1 MWKASLVDYLLD
13 WNDLC
18 YERITMIN
26 RKVTIQGAQFDL
38 VQQMCRE
45 MVVVLVERLADA
57 TKWCA
62 DSYDTEVDRT
72 LALDR
77 IMGDIKDVTT
87 LHAYMGSHENFE
99 MVKENA
105 NG

>member
-1 MWKASLVDYLLD
+1 
-13 WNDLC
+13 
-18 YERITMIN
+18 MIN
-26 RKVTIQGAQFDL
+26 RKVTIQGTQFDL

-57 TKWCA
+57 NNRCA

-77 IMGDIKDVTT
+77 IMGEIREVTT
-87 LHAYMGSHENFE
+87 LHTYMGSRMNFE
-99 MVKENA
+99 MVKEDT

>member
-1 MWKASLVDYLLD
+1 MDYLLD

-18 YERITMIN
+18 YERITKVIN
-26 RKVTIQGAQFDL
+26 RKVTISGKQFDL

-45 MVVVLVERLADA
+45 MVVMLVERLADA
-57 TKWCA
+57 SKWCA

-77 IMGDIKDVTT
+77 IMGDINDVTT
-87 LHAYMGSHENFE
+87 LHTYMGSYENFE
-99 MVKENA
+99 MVKEDTNA
-105 NG
+105 

>member
-1 MWKASLVDYLLD
+1 MDSLPCRHD
-13 WNDLC
+13 NRN
-18 YERITMIN
+18 ERFTKMIN
-26 RKVTIQGAQFDL
+26 RKVTVQGAQFDL

-99 MVKENA
+99 MVKENT
-105 NG
+105 ND

>member
-1 MWKASLVDYLLD
+1 VDSLPCWHD
-13 WNDLC
+13 NRN
-18 YERITMIN
+18 ERITKVIN
-26 RKVTIQGAQFDL
+26 RRVTISGKQFDL

-57 TKWCA
+57 SKWRS

-77 IMGDIKDVTT
+77 IMGDIMDVTT

-99 MVKENA
+99 MVKDNTNA
-105 NG
+105 

>member
-1 MWKASLVDYLLD
+1 MDSLPCWHD
-13 WNDLC
+13 NRN
-18 YERITMIN
+18 ERIAEMIN

-99 MVKENA
+99 MVKEEEDNA
-105 NG
+105 